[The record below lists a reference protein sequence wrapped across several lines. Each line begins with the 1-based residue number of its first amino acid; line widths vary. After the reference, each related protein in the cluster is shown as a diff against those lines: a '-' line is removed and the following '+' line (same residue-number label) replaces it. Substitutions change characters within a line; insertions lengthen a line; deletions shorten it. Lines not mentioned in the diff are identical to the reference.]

1 MNRGGEPSDAIA
13 TMHEKIPPIRKKI
26 DRNSNIWSRHT
37 QSTLLRGKE
46 LQKTRERI
54 QVANEEEN
62 ERSLSTSTTRRTYG
76 VHVTD
81 KKSKKKRERLRSR
94 PVQKIN
100 GLPTVMMRQTQST
113 IFRDKEL
120 QRNREHVQATTRRTY
135 GLPVT
140 DKVSKKKR
148 ERLRLRPVQKING
161 LPTVMMRQTQ
171 STIFRDKELQ
181 RNREH
186 VQATKEKASQLR
198 TSFPQ
203 RMCRHAMPEKKM
215 KERRKKVQ
223 LPVHEEKDVG
233 WQNTT
238 SFDCENG
245 FDRNRPKATRK
256 KQNSNVGQPTKVAT
270 KSSAPKSMDF
280 NRKNG
285 SKWEVDIGKQ
295 TSTQN
300 GLWRKPNEKAV
311 KDIYEH
317 EVGMCANSVP
327 KYVSDDDIMSVSD
340 ISQSAKKELSRHS
353 TIAAQ
358 IESCSWQDLYHN
370 LNLLGHT
377 PEEILEALHIGTWKP
392 PPALSIKLLDLISP
406 SELEILLRVD
416 EDGNTPLHLC
426 CGNLSPPPTG
436 HEEMQTDV
444 DCSVLTALLE
454 RTPESLGKQNVEGDT
469 PLHLFLTS
477 PLVSACVDKQSY
489 DFQKDAIAAFRIIE
503 KRMPTR
509 DCFLIQDS
517 LGASPL
523 HNAIANNVGEP
534 ILLSL
539 IEAEPKACKV
549 EDKAGLVPLHYVAA
563 FLETSPLV
571 VKKMIEEYTY
581 SVCHKSLDGD
591 TPLHIL
597 IRNSSDDNQ
606 SNRELILDDNSRLV
620 LNLLLGNLSSSSNR
634 NGSDKDFNGQYC
646 PLLIENRE
654 KVSTK

>member
-1 MNRGGEPSDAIA
+1 
-13 TMHEKIPPIRKKI
+13 
-26 DRNSNIWSRHT
+26 
-37 QSTLLRGKE
+37 
-46 LQKTRERI
+46 
-54 QVANEEEN
+54 
-62 ERSLSTSTTRRTYG
+62 
-76 VHVTD
+76 
-81 KKSKKKRERLRSR
+81 
-94 PVQKIN
+94 
-100 GLPTVMMRQTQST
+100 
-113 IFRDKEL
+113 
-120 QRNREHVQATTRRTY
+120 
-135 GLPVT
+135 
-140 DKVSKKKR
+140 
-148 ERLRLRPVQKING
+148 
-161 LPTVMMRQTQ
+161 
-171 STIFRDKELQ
+171 
-181 RNREH
+181 
-186 VQATKEKASQLR
+186 
-198 TSFPQ
+198 
-203 RMCRHAMPEKKM
+203 MPEKKM